1 MLFNPSK
8 RGKVTGNEPDAKAI
22 LPEPRSVQ
30 KANSYQFF
38 VQTTL
43 RMNRPPLV
51 VAWISDF
58 PVEWMPDLPAELRH
72 LPRQHPATW
81 AMVLLEEFQRRADLQ
96 LHVLVLRKN
105 IARDFTFMRGHATF
119 HVLKVP
125 PASRAPSVF
134 WVDTFLLGRKLKQ
147 IRPDLVHAWGT
158 ERGAGLIAARLGYP
172 YLVTIQGLLTWY
184 QQLVPL
190 GRYERFATFLERASL
205 KRARLVTTES
215 AFAVNFLRER
225 YSHLKIKQ
233 AEHAPNWRFH
243 EVVRVPQTKP
253 IRFLTVGTPGFRKG
267 TDLLLQALNKLTG
280 EFDFELTMVGTVS
293 GEYFEAQC
301 SLVSEELRRRMVFRK
316 NLNPSEV
323 AAEMAKATMLVLPTR
338 ADTSPNAVKEAVV
351 SGVPVVASAIGGVV
365 DYVVP
370 EKNGLLCR
378 PNDATSLEEQL
389 RRACRHP
396 LFSRGEVDAETLTR
410 MRDYLSPREMN
421 RRFFAAYE
429 ETLALFNSA

>member
-1 MLFNPSK
+1 
-8 RGKVTGNEPDAKAI
+8 
-22 LPEPRSVQ
+22 
-30 KANSYQFF
+30 
-38 VQTTL
+38 
-43 RMNRPPLV
+43 MNRPPLV

-58 PVEWMPDLPAELRH
+58 PLEWLPDLPPALAH
-72 LPRQHPATW
+72 LPREHPATW
-81 AMVLLEEFQRRADLQ
+81 QLVLMREFERRADVQ
-96 LHVLVLRKN
+96 LHVLLLRKN
-105 IARDFTFMRGHATF
+105 INEPVTFERNGVTF

-125 PASRAPSVF
+125 RASRAPSLF
-134 WVDTFLLGRKLKQ
+134 WVDTVLLSRRLKK

-158 ERGAGLIAARLGYP
+158 ERGAGLIASRLGYP
-172 YLVTIQGLLTWY
+172 YLITIQGLLTWY

-215 AFAVNFLRER
+215 TFAVNFLRER
-225 YSHLKIKQ
+225 YPQLKINQ

-243 EVVRVPQTKP
+243 EVVRQPQTKP

-267 TDLLLQALNKLTG
+267 TDLLLQALDKLAG
-280 EFDFELTMVGTVS
+280 EFDFELTMAGTVS
-293 GEYFEAQC
+293 GAYFEAQC
-301 SLVSEELRRRMVFRK
+301 ALVSEALRRRMVFRK

-323 AAEMAKATMLVLPTR
+323 AAEMARATMLVLPTR

-378 PNDATSLEEQL
+378 PDDAASLEEQL

-396 LFSRGEVDAETLTR
+396 LFSRGEVDAETLAR
-410 MRDYLSPREMN
+410 MRDYLSPAEMN

-429 ETLALFNSA
+429 ETLALFKSP